1 MSPTE
6 VKHPGELLSL
16 LEALCQPGGASL
28 CFEEESGV
36 LWPALL
42 MDISPGERLIIDI
55 TATPE
60 IAQRLK
66 AGAEFS
72 LIGQAHGA
80 MVRTAT
86 LVAGERIDAP
96 SRVQFR
102 CAYPQSA
109 NVVHRRNAF
118 RAELKPGMQVRADL
132 FLPTQAEAIRGEL
145 KNLSLGG
152 CMLEVSLAHAV
163 LLKNARHPARLTA
176 HFPNGQSLEAQAHIR
191 HVRTNNE
198 WTTALAGCEFVGA
211 TPSVERLV
219 WYFVKEIERESARN
233 ALAGS
238 KALSPSALFQSAND
252 ASSKTAAEASGSAAP
267 LAGGAMT
274 KRLAKVAAYL
284 NAQLL
289 QLQAGAAIE
298 PALLSRQSDALL
310 ALLQQ
315 DREALLYATVC
326 LPHQP
331 VLIQHSLAV
340 AVRLADLGQARRL
353 APDVLKA
360 LIACALVHDLGKA
373 LLPEAL
379 VASPTPFSAEQR
391 AELQK
396 HVALLLAR
404 LETCRW
410 LAPEVVTAVI
420 GMGNERLDGSGY
432 PRAAQG
438 EQLSE
443 LARMMAVVD
452 VADAMA
458 RKRADRS
465 AWSLMDIY
473 RHLLGAPGQFDNAWV
488 QRYIKRFGTAP
499 IGSLA
504 KYSSGTLAWV
514 QRLDIRGQPAQ
525 VRAVMNVNNRA
536 RRFDQRLDEGQIGQ
550 LGRLEGVVDA
560 HEFGL
565 APV

>member
-6 VKHPGELLSL
+6 VNHPGELLSL

-28 CFEEESGV
+28 CFEEAAGV

-42 MDISPGERLIIDI
+42 MEISPGEKLILDV

-60 IAQRLK
+60 IAQRLM
-66 AGAEFS
+66 AGQAFC

-80 MVRTAT
+80 MVRTAS
-86 LVAGERIDAP
+86 LVAGERLETP
-96 SRVQFR
+96 ERLQFR
-102 CAYPQSA
+102 CEYPQSA

-118 RAELKPGMQVRADL
+118 RAELKPGMDVHADL
-132 FLPTQAEAIRGEL
+132 FLPSQPEAIRGEL

-152 CMLEVSLAHAV
+152 CMLEVSLSNAV
-163 LLKNARHPARLTA
+163 LLKNARHATRLRA
-176 HFPNGQSLEAQAHIR
+176 HFPNGQALEAQAHIR
-191 HVRTNNE
+191 HVRTNDT
-198 WTTALAGCEFVGA
+198 WTTALVGCEFVGA

-233 ALAGS
+233 ALEGNS
-238 KALSPSALFQSAND
+238 ALSPSALFQPAND
-252 ASSKTAAEASGSAAP
+252 ATNRALESESAVQ

-274 KRLAKVAAYL
+274 RRLAKVAAYL

-289 QLQAGAAIE
+289 QLQAGEAVE

-315 DREALLYATVC
+315 DREALLYSTVC
-326 LPHQP
+326 LPQQP
-331 VLIQHSLAV
+331 LLVQHSLTV

-353 APDVLKA
+353 APDVIKA
-360 LIACALVHDLGKA
+360 MIACALVHDLGKA
-373 LLPEAL
+373 LLPETLLQAT
-379 VASPTPFSAEQR
+379 APFSAAQR
-391 AELQK
+391 QDMQQ
-396 HVALLLAR
+396 HVALLMAR

-410 LAPEVVTAVI
+410 LSPEVVAAVI

-432 PRAAQG
+432 PQATQG
-438 EQLSE
+438 KQLPE
-443 LARMMAVVD
+443 LARMMAIVD
-452 VADAMA
+452 VADAMG
-458 RKRADRS
+458 RKRVDRP
-465 AWSLMDIY
+465 AWPLMDIY
-473 RHLLGAPGQFDNAWV
+473 RHLLGSPAQFDNVWV
-488 QRYIKRFGTAP
+488 QRYIKRFGMAP
-499 IGSLA
+499 IGSLV

-525 VRAVMNVNNRA
+525 VRAVMNLNNRE

-550 LGRLEGVVDA
+550 LGRLEGTVEA
-560 HEFGL
+560 REFGL
-565 APV
+565 TPV